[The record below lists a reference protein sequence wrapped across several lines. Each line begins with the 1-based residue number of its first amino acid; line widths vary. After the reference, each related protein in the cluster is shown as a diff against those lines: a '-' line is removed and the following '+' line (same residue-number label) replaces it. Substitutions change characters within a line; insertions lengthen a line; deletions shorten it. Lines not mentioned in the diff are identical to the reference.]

1 MMEDNNVKVLIGK
14 RLQELRIAS
23 GVSLNKIALKLGT
36 SYDRVKKM
44 ESGECN
50 YTIDTLIQYMNVVD
64 INFDVSILIRSL
76 TLNEVKPVVPAPIVK
91 DKDKGDKDTSVIKD
105 EVKIKVTSF
114 KPVSQIDND
123 NKKAKKKPTVIEDA
137 D

>member
-91 DKDKGDKDTSVIKD
+91 DKDTSVIKD